1 MADLGYV
8 GKRWPADPEQ
18 PAWGAASRR
27 RFREWLSWGGEP
39 VAEGPGHLGLGR
51 LGRVGME
58 DQGFGHPVRSLLAS
72 SVDRKEGGGGSTE
85 RAPWPPA
92 GRRSVRFERE
102 EGGSGAAEA
111 ER

>member
-1 MADLGYV
+1 MADLGSV
-8 GKRWPADPEQ
+8 GKRRPADPEQ
-18 PAWGAASRR
+18 PGGRQAAAGSESGFPGAVSRWQR
-27 RFREWLSWGGEP
+27 
-39 VAEGPGHLGLGR
+39 GPGHLELGR

-58 DQGFGHPVRSLLAS
+58 DQGFGHPVRSFLAS
-72 SVDRKEGGGGSTE
+72 SVDREEGGGGSTE

-102 EGGSGAAEA
+102 GGSGAAEA